1 MKYEEDWKYNY
12 PMTVDEIYTTI
23 ATQKPPVIYVSGKT
37 STGKSTFGRKLRDDL
52 GYRVIELEAVLLE
65 IVKEHKF
72 DEQSTFR
79 KVLYEPGEFK
89 EKMLFLE
96 ATDKI
101 ITDALN
107 NNHPVVIEGAIAN
120 VETLQRILSPA
131 KELFFLYFHPSDIT
145 IYIRNL
151 TSRFMESSETSYG
164 GLPSKFWQ
172 LIDTEEF
179 TIFCQTHKLTEG
191 LKSAIARYAQ
201 DSQEES
207 LARLETF
214 KEKFDNITMIGIE

>member
-1 MKYEEDWKYNY
+1 
-12 PMTVDEIYTTI
+12 MTVDEMYADI

-37 STGKSTFGRKLRDDL
+37 STGKSTFGRKLRDEL

-65 IVKEHKF
+65 IVKGQGL

-79 KVLYEPGEFK
+79 KVLYESGEFE
-89 EKMLFLE
+89 EKALFLA
-96 ATDKI
+96 ATDRI

-107 NNHPVVIEGAIAN
+107 NDHPVVIEGAVAN

-131 KELFFLYFHPSDIT
+131 KELFFLYFHPSDIN

-151 TSRFMESSETSYG
+151 TNRFMESGETSYG

-179 TIFCQTHKLTEG
+179 KVFCQTRELTKG
-191 LKSAIARYAQ
+191 LQDAIAQYAQ

-207 LARLETF
+207 LTRLSTF
-214 KEKFDNITMIGIE
+214 KEKFDDITVIDIQ